1 MRNQTAGEKPDAAA
15 DVGVARKRLEDA
27 RSRLD
32 VAVAALPDAGGDER
46 MATPALLSLL
56 LGAVTAKQRL
66 RDLEALAAT
75 AATAGVTLLS
85 TTASTAP
92 TAGVLG

>member
-1 MRNQTAGEKPDAAA
+1 MDPVGIDGLRNQTEGEKRDVAA

-46 MATPALLSLL
+46 MATPALLTLL

-66 RDLEALAAT
+66 KDLEALLAA
-75 AATAGVTLLS
+75 
-85 TTASTAP
+85 TASTA
-92 TAGVLG
+92 GILG